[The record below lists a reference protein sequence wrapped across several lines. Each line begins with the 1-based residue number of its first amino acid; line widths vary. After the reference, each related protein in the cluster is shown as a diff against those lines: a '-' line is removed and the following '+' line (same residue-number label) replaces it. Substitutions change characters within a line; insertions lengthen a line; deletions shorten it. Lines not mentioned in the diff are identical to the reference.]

1 MASRPTGVD
10 NLVTE
15 LRRIEQWLTSS
26 LGVAADG
33 TDRSETA
40 DPFSPPDDLVTLKA
54 AIDRVR
60 PLLWVYLT
68 RQNEAKA
75 ASRPKAST
83 PVRTLMEDA
92 ISISD
97 RYVRKNEH

>member
-10 NLVTE
+10 NLVAE
-15 LRRIEQWLTSS
+15 LRAIESWLTSS
-26 LGVAADG
+26 LGVATDG
-33 TDRSETA
+33 TAQSETT
-40 DPFSPPDDLVTLKA
+40 DPFAPPDDLVTLKA

-75 ASRPKAST
+75 ASRPKSSA

-92 ISISD
+92 ITISD
-97 RYVRKNEH
+97 RYVRKDDQ

>member
-1 MASRPTGVD
+1 
-10 NLVTE
+10 VTE
-15 LRRIEQWLTSS
+15 LRRIEHWLTSS
-26 LGVAADG
+26 LGVAMDG
-33 TDRSETA
+33 TTNNEPP
-40 DPFSPPDDLVTLKA
+40 DPFAPPDDLVTLKA

-68 RQNEAKA
+68 RQSEAKA
-75 ASRPKAST
+75 ASRPKTST

-97 RYVRKNEH
+97 RYVRKNDQ